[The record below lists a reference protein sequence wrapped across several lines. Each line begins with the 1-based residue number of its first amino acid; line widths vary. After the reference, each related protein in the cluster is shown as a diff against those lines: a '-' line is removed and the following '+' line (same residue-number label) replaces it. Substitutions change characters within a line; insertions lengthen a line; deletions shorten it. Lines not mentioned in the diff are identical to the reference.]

1 MARRSS
7 RKRSDRPGP
16 CGFLVVDKPVG
27 WTSHEVVDAA
37 RRWLGIRRVGHLGTL
52 DPLATGLL
60 PLAIR
65 EATKLAPFVA
75 QGSRVY
81 VGSIRLGVATDTF
94 DAEGRVL
101 HRHDGPLPS
110 EEVVREAL
118 AGFLGETLQIPP
130 MFSSVKKGGVP
141 LYRLARR
148 GEEVER
154 APRPIRIDSLE
165 MHQYVPPEIGIEI
178 SCSPGTY
185 VRTLASD
192 LGEQLGCGAHLS
204 GLRRTASGPFL
215 LDQAASVED
224 LDAAAGRGDCESWL
238 IAPERALGLPVV
250 ALRVDQARRVTHGGD
265 IPVAEASGPFESGTP
280 PRPGDRL
287 AALAPSGTLLAVMEL
302 RPDRLLHPLR
312 VLAASGQL

>member
-16 CGFLVVDKPVG
+16 SGFLVVDKPMG

-37 RRWLGIRRVGHLGTL
+37 RRWFGIRRVGHLGTL

-165 MHQYVPPEIGIEI
+165 MHHYVPPEIGIEI

-238 IAPERALGLPVV
+238 IAPERPLGLPVV

-312 VLAASGQL
+312 VLAASGRL

>member
-1 MARRSS
+1 
-7 RKRSDRPGP
+7 
-16 CGFLVVDKPVG
+16 V
-27 WTSHEVVDAA
+27 
-37 RRWLGIRRVGHLGTL
+37 
-52 DPLATGLL
+52 
-60 PLAIR
+60 R
-65 EATKLAPFVA
+65 EATKLISFIQKDSKSYVGAVRFGIETDTLDA
-75 QGSRVY
+75 QGQETR
-81 VGSIRLGVATDTF
+81 
-94 DAEGRVL
+94 
-101 HRHDGPLPS
+101 RHDGSLPGKS
-110 EEVVREAL
+110 EVEAAL
-118 AGFLGETLQIPP
+118 EAFRGEIEQIPP
-130 MFSSVKKGGVP
+130 MYSAVKKNGVP
-141 LYRLARR
+141 LHRLARR

-165 MHQYVPPEIGIEI
+165 MHHYVPPEIGIEI

-280 PRPGDRL
+280 PHPGDRL

>member
-1 MARRSS
+1 
-7 RKRSDRPGP
+7 
-16 CGFLVVDKPVG
+16 
-27 WTSHEVVDAA
+27 VVDAA

-75 QGSRVY
+75 QGRRVY

-118 AGFLGETLQIPP
+118 AEFLGETMQIPP

-154 APRPIRIDSLE
+154 APRPIRIDSLK
-165 MHQYVPPEIGIEI
+165 MHHYVPPEIGVEI

-192 LGEQLGCGAHLS
+192 LGERLGCGAHLS
-204 GLRRTASGPFL
+204 GLRRTGSGPFL

-224 LDAAAGRGDCESWL
+224 LEAAAERGACESRL
-238 IAPERALGLPVV
+238 IAPERILGLPVV
-250 ALRVDQARRVTHGGD
+250 KLQVEQARRVAHGGD
-265 IPVAEASGPFESGTP
+265 IPVAEASGPFESGAT

-287 AALAPSGTLLAVMEL
+287 AALAPSGALLAVMEL
-302 RPDRLLHPLR
+302 RPNRRLHPLR
-312 VLAASGQL
+312 VLAAPGRL

>member
-7 RKRSDRPGP
+7 RKRRDRPGP
-16 CGFLVVDKPVG
+16 SGFLVVDKPVG

-75 QGSRVY
+75 QGLRVY

-101 HRHDGPLPS
+101 RRFDGPLPS

-118 AGFLGETLQIPP
+118 ADFLGETMQIPP
-130 MFSSVKKGGVP
+130 MFSSVKKDGVP

-154 APRPIRIDSLE
+154 APRPIRIYSLE
-165 MHQYVPPEIGIEI
+165 MRHYVPPEIGIEV

-192 LGEQLGCGAHLS
+192 LGERLGCGAHLS
-204 GLRRTASGPFL
+204 GLRRTSSGPFL
-215 LDQAASVED
+215 LDQAASVEQ
-224 LDAAAGRGDCESWL
+224 LEAAAERGVCERWL
-238 IAPERALGLPVV
+238 ITPERILGLPLVR
-250 ALRVDQARRVTHGGD
+250 LRVGQARRVSHGGD
-265 IPVAEASGPFESGTP
+265 IPVAEAAGPFESGTP
-280 PRPGDRL
+280 PRPGDKL
-287 AALAPSGTLLAVMEL
+287 AALAPSGTLLAVMEF
-302 RPDRLLHPLR
+302 RPDRCLHPLR
-312 VLAASGQL
+312 VLAAPERL

>member
-7 RKRSDRPGP
+7 RRRSDRPGP
-16 CGFLVVDKPVG
+16 SGFLVVDKPVG
-27 WTSHEVVDAA
+27 WTSHDVVDAA

-75 QGSRVY
+75 QGPRVY
-81 VGSIRLGVATDTF
+81 VGRIRLGVATDTF
-94 DAEGRVL
+94 DAEGRVV

-110 EEVVREAL
+110 EKAVRDAL
-118 AGFLGETLQIPP
+118 AEFLGEGMQIPP

-141 LYRLARR
+141 LHRLARR

-154 APRPIRIDSLE
+154 APRPVRIDSLE
-165 MHQYVPPEIGIEI
+165 MHHYAPPEVGIEI

-204 GLRRTASGPFL
+204 GLRRTRSGPFR
-215 LDQAASVED
+215 LDWAGSVEEFQAAAD
-224 LDAAAGRGDCESWL
+224 RGECESRL
-238 IAPERALGLPVV
+238 IAPERVLGLPVV
-250 ALRVDQARRVTHGGD
+250 KLRVDQARRVAHGGD

-287 AALAPSGTLLAVMEL
+287 AALAPSGTLTAVMEL
-302 RPDRLLHPLR
+302 RPDRVLHPVR
-312 VLAASGQL
+312 VLAAPGGL

>member
-1 MARRSS
+1 MTRRAR

-16 CGFLVVDKPVG
+16 GGFLVVDKPVG

-37 RRWLGIRRVGHLGTL
+37 RRWLGTRRVGHLGTL
-52 DPLATGLL
+52 DPLATGIL

-65 EATKLAPFVA
+65 EATKLVRFVA

-101 HRHDGPLPS
+101 YRHDGPLPS
-110 EEVVREAL
+110 EEAVRAGL
-118 AGFLGETLQIPP
+118 ASFRGESMQVPP
-130 MFSSVKKGGVP
+130 MFSSVKKDGVP

-148 GEEVER
+148 GEVVER
-154 APRPIRIDSLE
+154 AARPIRIHSLA
-165 MHQYVPPEIGIEI
+165 MHHYVPPEIGIEI
-178 SCSPGTY
+178 CCSSGTY

-192 LGEQLGCGAHLS
+192 LGERLGCGAHLS

-215 LDQAASVED
+215 LEHAAAIED
-224 LDAAAGRGDCESWL
+224 LEAAGEREICERWL
-238 IAPERALGLPVV
+238 IAPERMLGLPLVE
-250 ALRVDQARRVTHGGD
+250 LKVDQARRVAHGGD
-265 IPVAEASGPFESGTP
+265 VPVGEASGPFESGTP

-287 AALAPSGTLLAVMEL
+287 AAMAPSGRLLAVMEL
-302 RPDRLLHPLR
+302 RPDRHLHPLR
-312 VLAASGQL
+312 VLAAQERL

>member
-1 MARRSS
+1 
-7 RKRSDRPGP
+7 
-16 CGFLVVDKPVG
+16 
-27 WTSHEVVDAA
+27 VVDAA

-101 HRHDGPLPS
+101 RRHDGPFPS
-110 EEVVREAL
+110 EEVVAAAL
-118 AGFLGETLQIPP
+118 SDFVGETMQIPP
-130 MFSSVKKGGVP
+130 MFSSVKKDGVP

-154 APRPIRIDSLE
+154 APRPIRIHSLE
-165 MHQYVPPEIGIEI
+165 MHHYVPPEIGIEI
-178 SCSPGTY
+178 SCSSGTY

-192 LGEQLGCGAHLS
+192 LGERLGCGAHLS
-204 GLRRTASGPFL
+204 GLRRISSGPFL
-215 LDQAASVED
+215 MDHAVSVEE
-224 LDAAAGRGDCESWL
+224 LEAAAEPGIYEKWL
-238 IAPERALGLPVV
+238 INPERILGLPLVK
-250 ALRVDQARRVTHGGD
+250 LQVDQARRVGHGGD

-287 AALAPSGTLLAVMEL
+287 AALAPSGKLLAVMEL
-302 RPDRLLHPLR
+302 RPDRRLHPLR
-312 VLAASGQL
+312 VLAAPERL

>member
-1 MARRSS
+1 MARRTD
-7 RKRSDRPGP
+7 RRRSDRPGP
-16 CGFLVVDKPVG
+16 SGFLVVDKPVG

-75 QGSRVY
+75 QGLRVY

-101 HRHDGPLPS
+101 RRHDGPLPA
-110 EEVVREAL
+110 EEAVREAL
-118 AGFLGETLQIPP
+118 AEFLGETMQIPP
-130 MFSSVKKGGVP
+130 MFSSVKKDGVP

-154 APRPIRIDSLE
+154 SPRPIRIYSLD
-165 MHQYVPPEIGIEI
+165 MPHYVPPEIGIEI
-178 SCSPGTY
+178 SCSSGTY

-192 LGEQLGCGAHLS
+192 LGERLGCGAHLS
-204 GLRRTASGPFL
+204 GLRRTSSGPFR
-215 LDQAASVED
+215 LDQAASVEE
-224 LDAAAGRGDCESWL
+224 LEAAAGRGECESWL
-238 IAPERALGLPVV
+238 ISPERILGLPLVK
-250 ALRVDQARRVTHGGD
+250 LQVDQARRVAHGGD

-312 VLAASGQL
+312 VLAAPGRL

>member
-1 MARRSS
+1 MARRGSS
-7 RKRSDRPGP
+7 KRRDRPGP
-16 CGFLVVDKPVG
+16 SGFLAVDKPLG
-27 WTSHEVVDAA
+27 WTSHQVVDAA
-37 RRWLGIRRVGHLGTL
+37 RRWLGIRKVGHLGAL

-75 QGSRVY
+75 QGNRVY

-101 HRHDGPLPS
+101 RRHDGPLPS
-110 EEVVREAL
+110 EEAVREAL
-118 AGFLGETLQIPP
+118 AGFLGETTQIPP
-130 MFSSVKKGGVP
+130 MFSSVKKDGVP

-154 APRPIRIDSLE
+154 APRPIRIHSLE
-165 MHQYVPPEIGIEI
+165 MHHYVPPEIGIEI

-185 VRTLASD
+185 VRTLAAD
-192 LGEQLGCGAHLS
+192 LGERLGCGAHLS
-204 GLRRTASGPFL
+204 GLRRTASGSFL

-224 LDAAAGRGDCESWL
+224 LEAAAEQGICEARL
-238 IAPERALGLPVV
+238 IAPERVLGLPLVK
-250 ALRVDQARRVTHGGD
+250 LRVEQARRVSHGGD
-265 IPVAEASGPFESGTP
+265 IPVAEAAGPFESGTP

-302 RPDRLLHPLR
+302 RPDRRLHPLR
-312 VLAASGQL
+312 VLAAPGPL